1 MGIIV
6 MFMLLATLTPFLFLH
21 SKRKILAVVQT
32 VMLVGMW
39 LYYIQAQFFTAP
51 EAFSVTWAMFYISL
65 VLAEVAWVMF
75 IIAMVK
81 SPVTKTESSH

>member
-21 SKRKILAVVQT
+21 SKKKVMAIVQS
-32 VMLVGMW
+32 VLLVGMW
-39 LYYIQAQFFTAP
+39 LYYIQAQFFIAP
-51 EAFSVTWAMFYISL
+51 GTFSVTWIMFYASL

-75 IIAMVK
+75 IIATVK
-81 SPVTKTESSH
+81 TPASKSEVHL